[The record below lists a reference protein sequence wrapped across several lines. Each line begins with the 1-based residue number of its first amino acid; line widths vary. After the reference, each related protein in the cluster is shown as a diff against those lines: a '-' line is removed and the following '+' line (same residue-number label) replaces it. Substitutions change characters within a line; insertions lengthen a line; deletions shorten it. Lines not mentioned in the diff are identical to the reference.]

1 MPISLTDIFLSVSM
15 EKEML
20 MVEEWDGVLS
30 CSRILSYAK
39 RLKTAP
45 GAVAL
50 WSFPAFHLAD
60 AVHFAD

>member
-50 WSFPAFHLAD
+50 
-60 AVHFAD
+60 